1 MKNHHILRTKFAA
14 GPFLFMTPKLAAS
27 THSQQHMGIHVR

>member
-14 GPFLFMTPKLAAS
+14 GPFLFMTPKLAAY
-27 THSQQHMGIHVR
+27 TQSQQRVGIHVR